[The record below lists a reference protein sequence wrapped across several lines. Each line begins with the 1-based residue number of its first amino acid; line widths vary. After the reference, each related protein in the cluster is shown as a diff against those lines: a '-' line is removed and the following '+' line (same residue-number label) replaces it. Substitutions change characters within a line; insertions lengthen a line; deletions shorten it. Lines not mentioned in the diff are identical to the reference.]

1 MIAAFAVLMASVSL
15 FTYVQIARNA
25 HQTHQRRLS
34 RAHDALTPTLSLTRR
49 VARHTNPAVAG
60 FFVPGHQRHAPLP
73 GYFVAYPYF
82 VLYFVLYNI

>member
-49 VARHTNPAVAG
+49 VARHTNPATAG
-60 FFVPGHQRHAPLP
+60 LCAWTPPTRLAAGKFHSISVFCIVFRI
-73 GYFVAYPYF
+73 V
-82 VLYFVLYNI
+82 

>member
-49 VARHTNPAVAG
+49 VARHTNPATAG
-60 FFVPGHQRHAPLP
+60 FVCLDTANTPRCRE
-73 GYFVAYPYF
+73 
-82 VLYFVLYNI
+82 IS